1 MVAAPRQVEM
11 GGLVDESE
19 ELLAI
24 EAEKRMR
31 FELWSAIRTFV
42 ISYVDV
48 GTGLKGYDGC
58 AYRLNRRWE
67 PEGRP
72 VTPAALRSA
81 LHDAERNN
89 FRAEWLFW
97 FATECGEVAD
107 ILARKAKPAK
117 TDAERIA
124 DLEAEIREHLSHKQA
139 EALLRKARAR

>member
-1 MVAAPRQVEM
+1 MVAAKRQIEM
-11 GGLVDESE
+11 GGLADESE

-42 ISYVDV
+42 IGFIDV
-48 GTGLKGYDGC
+48 RTGLKGYDAC
-58 AYRLNRRWE
+58 AYYLNKRWE
-67 PEGRP
+67 SEGRP

-97 FATECGEVAD
+97 FAGECAEVAD

-139 EALLRKARAR
+139 ETLLRKARAR